1 MSRLHFSRKK
11 RDGNLARLLVKE
23 VDLETSAKFLICQVG
38 INTFF
43 VANDGLTERSR
54 FFRIKSQ
61 MGKDHIPLLS
71 GTLTITSSLSERF
84 VLVTQIA

>member
-1 MSRLHFSRKK
+1 M
-11 RDGNLARLLVKE
+11 KE
-23 VDLETSAKFLICQVG
+23 VDLEISAKFLTCQIG

-43 VANDGLTERSR
+43 VANDGLTELSR